1 MTSSLLSLVACVFGV
16 APHAGGPGQREG
28 PALLGDLCPCRRS
41 GEGVGHLGV
50 IGEDCIPYKMW
61 HNAEHGVSTQ

>member
-28 PALLGDLCPCRRS
+28 PALLGDLCPCRRP
-41 GEGVGHLGV
+41 GEGVGHLGLHV
-50 IGEDCIPYKMW
+50 RLNDPKLRKSELTTPGSC
-61 HNAEHGVSTQ
+61 